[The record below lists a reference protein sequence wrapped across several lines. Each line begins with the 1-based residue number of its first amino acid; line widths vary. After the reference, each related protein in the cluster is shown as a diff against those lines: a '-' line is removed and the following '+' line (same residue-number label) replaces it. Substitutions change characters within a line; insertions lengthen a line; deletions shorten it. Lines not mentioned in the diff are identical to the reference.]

1 MPHIGWEPVEWTRES
16 PLTDGIDEETP
27 FYFVHSFAPRP
38 AQESDVLGVAT
49 HGERFVCAIARPPI
63 YGVQF
68 HPEKSSGAG
77 LHCLG
82 ELRRALRLGCR
93 VILYPAIDVRDGRA
107 VRLVQGDYERE
118 TVFDADPSDAARRW
132 VEQGAAALHVVDL
145 DGAREGA
152 PVNIE
157 QVERICEAVEVPV
170 QVGGGL
176 RQTDDVDAV
185 LAVGAVRAILGT
197 AALSDPAL
205 VEALAAEHGD
215 RIVVSV
221 DARSGSVAVEGWQR
235 ATTVGAAEVIADLAR
250 RGVSRFVFT
259 PVEVDGTLG
268 GPAIDSLRDAA
279 GSAAASSAELIYSG
293 GIGTLDH
300 LRELASL
307 GLPALAGVIVGRALY
322 EGRFEVSEA
331 QAAIAAGA

>member
-1 MPHIGWEPVEWTRES
+1 M
-16 PLTDGIDEETP
+16 
-27 FYFVHSFAPRP
+27 
-38 AQESDVLGVAT
+38 
-49 HGERFVCAIARPPI
+49 
-63 YGVQF
+63 
-68 HPEKSSGAG
+68 
-77 LHCLG
+77 
-82 ELRRALRLGCR
+82 
-93 VILYPAIDVRDGRA
+93 ILYPAIDVRDGRA

-250 RGVSRFVFT
+250 RGVSRFIFT

-279 GSAAASSAELIYSG
+279 GSAAGELG
-293 GIGTLDH
+293 GADLFGWH
-300 LRELASL
+300 RHSRPPARARLAR
-307 GLPALAGVIVGRALY
+307 LAGACRGDRRPGALRGALRGLRGPSRDRGGRVGL
-322 EGRFEVSEA
+322 
-331 QAAIAAGA
+331 AA